1 MFSTCP
7 NCGFPRDDAKR
18 FCRACGLDQKAAQG
32 AQNVRPAA
40 PVERAPPTVES
51 GPTTAGF
58 LVGAI
63 VAMAIVGGTIA
74 FLQGAEDDVTREAAT
89 ELGDDPMPNPTPN
102 PTPTARRPRSPTPD
116 SGQRAFKEF
125 VEHVTR
131 KHAVIVDGMES
142 VDAAATRVDVEALQR
157 SSIDLWLVLGEEVQ
171 WMEDNPPKR
180 CYRDAHSAYADAITT
195 LHDALDVISDGALDR
210 NPDVLNRGSKNM
222 ITGNRLI
229 DDATAL
235 IRPANRACRML
246 LDERPLDPSG
256 SG

>member
-1 MFSTCP
+1 MLSTCP
-7 NCGFPRDDAKR
+7 GCGAPRADTKR

-32 AQNVRPAA
+32 AQDVRPAA
-40 PVERAPPTVES
+40 PVERAPPTAES
-51 GPTTAGF
+51 GTNTAGF

-63 VAMAIVGGTIA
+63 AALAIIGGTIA
-74 FLQGAEDDVTREAAT
+74 FLQGAEDDVTGEVAT
-89 ELGDDPMPNPTPN
+89 ELDDDPMPNPTP
-102 PTPTARRPRSPTPD
+102 TARRTPSPTPD
-116 SGQRAFKEF
+116 TGQRAFKEF

-131 KHAVIVDGMES
+131 KHAVIVAGMES
-142 VDAAATRVDVEALQR
+142 VDAAAGRVDVEALQR

-229 DDATAL
+229 NDAAAL
-235 IRPANRACRML
+235 IRPANRACRIL